1 MTVHFE
7 GAEKSLEVVVSRTAG
22 SLRARGDAYFRALV
36 AVADGSVLR
45 CTRTAEVDAYLL
57 AESSLFVSDQHLL
70 MLTCGRTR
78 VYRAAEKLIADLG
91 HDRIDALSLTR
102 FGERF
107 PSEQHSALADDA
119 RVLAT
124 NLDGTLVALGARAP
138 HAGGAFVFERPGR
151 ERVSGETRLR
161 FVANDI
167 DPDVACVFEGE
178 VRNEQTRVLLP
189 IAARMGE
196 AVRDG
201 FDFAPSGYS
210 MNAVDEIYTWA
221 LHVTPEPASSYVSLV
236 SSDEDDDNVAGLVH
250 DALATFRP
258 KTCLVT
264 TEFPL
269 ALPDTYVLAHEGR
282 VSVGDHTVYV
292 TEARAR

>member
-1 MTVHFE
+1 LTVHFE
-7 GAEKSLEVVVSRTAG
+7 GAEKSLEVVVAKGAG

-36 AVADGSVLR
+36 AEADGSVIR
-45 CTRTAEVDAYLL
+45 ATRTHDVDAYLL
-57 AESSLFVSDQHLL
+57 AESSLFVSDRHLS

-91 HDRIDALSLTR
+91 ADAIDALSLTR

-107 PSEQHSALADDA
+107 PNEQHSALADDA

-124 NLDGTLVALGARAP
+124 KLDGALVRLGAGAP
-138 HAGGAFVFERPGR
+138 HAGGAFIFERPGR
-151 ERVSGETRLR
+151 TRVAGETRMR

-167 DPDVACVFEGE
+167 DAEVARVFEGE

-210 MNAVDEIYTWA
+210 MNAVDEVYTWA

-236 SSDEDDDNVAGLVH
+236 SSDEDEDNVAGLVR

-269 ALPDTYVLAHEGR
+269 VLPDGYVVAHEGR
-282 VSVGDHTVYV
+282 VAIGGHTVQV
-292 TEARAR
+292 TEATLR